1 MKTKWNKICCVSHFG
16 HFGEINKNEL
26 IRKNIE
32 EYSNEYDDKVI
43 WTNAETYEVLPMNSS
58 SMSKLVEKYKNEYE
72 FDYNIKN
79 CLSLLFLNY
88 NKMHILIIS
97 YNIKWSK
104 NIYALD
110 MFNKKGNNRIYYKI
124 I

>member
-1 MKTKWNKICCVSHFG
+1 MKTKWNKICCVS

-72 FDYNIKN
+72 FDYNIKK

>member
-1 MKTKWNKICCVSHFG
+1 M
-16 HFGEINKNEL
+16 
-26 IRKNIE
+26 
-32 EYSNEYDDKVI
+32 I

-104 NIYALD
+104 NIYTLD